1 MLFWTL
7 GFRLTVRKNF
17 LFLHLPSCFLH
28 EVHNTFH
35 PVSLLSLSTTAEPT
49 LLLEA
54 QSSSLQVILTD
65 NTEASYWATR
75 HMPKTLRDSSL
86 QLHTSPSPVLFFFFF
101 FKLSTRGSWI
111 QFSTMHKAFGTYYP
125 RAVKLPSSPWWFA
138 YVETSRQWSKSPIYY
153 WMFLCRGFPSG

>member
-35 PVSLLSLSTTAEPT
+35 PVSLLSLSTTAEPS

-101 FKLSTRGSWI
+101 SNFLPGVVESSSLPCIKLLVPTTPEQSN
-111 QFSTMHKAFGTYYP
+111 
-125 RAVKLPSSPWWFA
+125 SPA
-138 YVETSRQWSKSPIYY
+138 APDGLL
-153 WMFLCRGFPSG
+153 M